1 MVQVARRVVLRGGV
15 AVALASLAMGP
26 ATAALASADIGTILL
41 FGFNYAPRGW
51 ALCNGQLLPIAQN
64 QALFSLL
71 GTMHGGNGQTT
82 FGLPDLRGRVPM
94 GFGQGPGLSNY
105 AIGETGGS
113 ETVTLTQAQLPA
125 HTHTVNAAADATSKA
140 PTGNLP
146 ATTGGGA
153 SYGPTVAGT
162 MAAAM
167 VQPAGSNLPHGN
179 RQPYLVGNWCIALEG
194 IYPSQN

>member
-41 FGFNYAPRGW
+41 FGFNSAPRGW

-71 GTMHGGNGQTT
+71 GTMYGGNGQTT

-94 GFGQGPGLSNY
+94 GFGQRPGLSNY

-125 HTHTVNAAADATSKA
+125 HTHTVNGRSGRHVEGAHRK
-140 PTGNLP
+140 P
-146 ATTGGGA
+146 ARDDGRRA

-167 VQPAGSNLPHGN
+167 VQPAGSNLPHEN